1 MAYIRTDAELDAQFC
16 AEPFWRS
23 LTGIPEALEEWRECG
38 ELSAPRAV
46 AVAERAPS

>member
-16 AEPFWRS
+16 ADPVRLG
-23 LTGIPEALEEWRECG
+23 LTCIPEALEEWRECG